1 MGRARSCRNFSRG
14 AALGVAGLLAA
25 QPSCL
30 SSCGQ
35 SNGNATGGAGGDTS
49 VVVPDA
55 GDTGVGGSTGDTGN
69 PSVIAAGVRWFGR
82 VDTVTDP
89 DHPRFAWSATG
100 FVAGVTGGTFSVDL
114 NNDGP
119 FVFKA
124 VIDGEPQP
132 AFSVAAGE
140 GTYVLAD
147 ELADGTH
154 TVALYRQTEG
164 WYGISQLLALTVEGG
179 TLVAPP
185 AAASRLIEVVGASV
199 SCGYGNLGTAPC
211 GFTFPTESAFDA
223 YESVAARAVG
233 AELSVVAISGR
244 GVYRNSDGTLTDTMP
259 QLYDRIFATSPAPSP
274 PPAWDF
280 RVTPQ
285 VVVINLGKNDL
296 AVGDPGQ
303 AFVDAYV
310 TFTSALRDRYP
321 SAFIVCT
328 TGPNL
333 GDAAHAIQV
342 AYVSAALDARH
353 AAGDDQIELLDW
365 PEDTAD
371 DQGCDG
377 HPNATKHQTMGD
389 ALAGLLRARLGW

>member
-1 MGRARSCRNFSRG
+1 MGRARSCRNLSCFG
-14 AALGVAGLLAA
+14 TLGVAGLLAA
-25 QPSCL
+25 QTSCV
-30 SSCGQ
+30 SSCGA
-35 SNGNATGGAGGDTS
+35 SDGVPGGGAGLGGNTGVAVTDAAA
-49 VVVPDA
+49 PDA
-55 GDTGVGGSTGDTGN
+55 GGDPGIE
-69 PSVIAAGVRWFGR
+69 SVIAAGVRWFGR

-100 FVAGVTGGTFSVDL
+100 FVAAITGGTFSVDL
-114 NNDGP
+114 ENDGP
-119 FVFKA
+119 FMFKA
-124 VIDGEPQP
+124 VVDGEPQP
-132 AFSVAAGE
+132 AFAVTAGE
-140 GTYVLAD
+140 GTYVVAEALP
-147 ELADGTH
+147 DGTH

-164 WYGISQLLALTVEGG
+164 SYGVSQLLAVTVEGG
-179 TLVAPP
+179 TLLPPP

-244 GVYRNSDGTLTDTMP
+244 GVYRNSDGMVTGTMP
-259 QLYDRIFATSPAPSP
+259 QIYERIFATTAK
-274 PPAWDF
+274 PAWDF

-296 AVGDPGQ
+296 AVGDPGP

-310 TFTSALRDRYP
+310 TFTSALRERYP
-321 SAFIVCT
+321 NAYIVCT

-333 GDAAHAIQV
+333 GDANHAIQL
-342 AYVSAALDARH
+342 AYVDAALDMRQ
-353 AAGDDQIELLDW
+353 AAGDDRIERLDW

-377 HPNATKHQTMGD
+377 HPNAAKHQVMGD
-389 ALAGLLRARLGW
+389 ALAELLRVRLGW

>member
-1 MGRARSCRNFSRG
+1 MGRARSCRNFSCFG
-14 AALGVAGLLAA
+14 TLGVAGLLAA
-25 QPSCL
+25 QASCV
-30 SSCGQ
+30 SSCGA
-35 SNGNATGGAGGDTS
+35 SDGVPNGSAGLGGNTGAAVADAAA
-49 VVVPDA
+49 PDA
-55 GDTGVGGSTGDTGN
+55 SPDPGVQN
-69 PSVIAAGVRWFGR
+69 VIAAGVRWFGR

-100 FVAGVTGGTFSVDL
+100 FVATITGGTFAVDL
-114 NNDGP
+114 ENDGP
-119 FVFKA
+119 FMFKA

-132 AFSVAAGE
+132 AFAVTAGE
-140 GTYVLAD
+140 GTYVIAD
-147 ELADGTH
+147 SLPDGTH

-164 WYGISQLLALTVEGG
+164 WYGVSQLLALTVDGG
-179 TLVAPP
+179 TLLPPP
-185 AAASRLIEVVGASV
+185 AAAPRLIEVVGASV

-211 GFTFPTESAFDA
+211 GFTFPTESAWDA

-244 GVYRNSDGTLTDTMP
+244 GVYRNSDGTMTDTMP
-259 QLYDRIFATSPAPSP
+259 QIYERIFATTAK
-274 PPAWDF
+274 PAWDF

-296 AVGDPGQ
+296 AVGDPGP

-310 TFTSALRDRYP
+310 TFTSALRERYP
-321 SAFIVCT
+321 SAYIVCT

-333 GDAAHAIQV
+333 GDANHAIQL
-342 AYVSAALDARH
+342 AYVDAALDMRQT
-353 AAGDDQIELLDW
+353 AGDDRIERLDW

-377 HPNATKHQTMGD
+377 HPNAAKHQAMGE
-389 ALAGLLRARLGW
+389 ALADLLRARLGW

>member
-1 MGRARSCRNFSRG
+1 MGRARSCRNLFG
-14 AALGVAGLLAA
+14 VGALGVAGLLAA

-35 SNGNATGGAGGDTS
+35 SSGSAAGGAGGDTS
-49 VVVPDA
+49 VIVPDA
-55 GDTGVGGSTGDTGN
+55 GAGAAGGGDGVGA

-82 VDTVTDP
+82 IDTVTDP
-89 DHPRFAWSATG
+89 DHPRFAWSASG
-100 FVAGVTGGTFSVDL
+100 FVAGITGGTFSVDL
-114 NNDGP
+114 ENDGP
-119 FVFKA
+119 FMFKA

-132 AFSVAAGE
+132 PFAVTAGE

-147 ELADGTH
+147 SLPDGMH

-164 WYGISQLLALTVEGG
+164 WYGNSQLLALTVDGG
-179 TLVAPP
+179 TLLAPP
-185 AAASRLIEVVGASV
+185 AAAPRLIEVVGASV
-199 SCGYGNLGTAPC
+199 SCGYGNLGAAPC

-244 GVYRNSDGTLTDTMP
+244 GVYRNSDGTLADTMP
-259 QLYDRIFATSPAPSP
+259 QIYERIFATSPDP
-274 PPAWDF
+274 PWDF

-303 AFVDAYV
+303 AFIDAYV
-310 TFTSALRDRYP
+310 TFTGALRDRYP
-321 SAFIVCT
+321 DAFIVCT

-333 GDAAHAIQV
+333 GDANHAIQL
-342 AYVSAALDARH
+342 AYVGAALDARH
-353 AAGDDQIELLDW
+353 AAGDDRIVLLDW

-377 HPNATKHQTMGD
+377 HPNAAKHQTMGD

>member
-1 MGRARSCRNFSRG
+1 MGRARSCRNFSCFG
-14 AALGVAGLLAA
+14 TLGIAGLLAA
-25 QPSCL
+25 QTSCV
-30 SSCGQ
+30 SSCGAT
-35 SNGNATGGAGGDTS
+35 NGGVPGSGTGLGGN
-49 VVVPDA
+49 
-55 GDTGVGGSTGDTGN
+55 TGVAVADAAAPDTAGSGME
-69 PSVIAAGVRWFGR
+69 SVITAGVRWFGR

-100 FVAGVTGGTFSVDL
+100 FVAGISGGTFSVDL
-114 NNDGP
+114 QNDGP
-119 FVFKA
+119 FMFKA

-132 AFSVAAGE
+132 PFAVTAGE

-147 ELADGTH
+147 GLPDGTH

-164 WYGISQLLALTVEGG
+164 WYGVSRLLALTVEGG
-179 TLVAPP
+179 TLLPPPTAAP
-185 AAASRLIEVVGASV
+185 RLIEVVGASV

-244 GVYRNSDGTLTDTMP
+244 GVYRNSDGSMTDTMP
-259 QLYDRIFATSPAPSP
+259 QIYERIFAATAK
-274 PPAWDF
+274 PAWDF

-296 AVGDPGQ
+296 AVGDPGP

-310 TFTSALRDRYP
+310 TFTSALRERYP
-321 SAFIVCT
+321 NAYIVCT

-333 GDAAHAIQV
+333 GDANHAIQL
-342 AYVSAALDARH
+342 AYVDAALDMRQ
-353 AAGDDQIELLDW
+353 AAGDDRIERLDW

-377 HPNATKHQTMGD
+377 HPNAAKHLVMGD
-389 ALAGLLRARLGW
+389 ALAELLRVRLGW